1 MMNVKKQ
8 CILAALMLACL
19 SSWGHDGNV
28 FQHFSLSGGL
38 GSTGLTVDMGTM
50 MTDQFGLRAGVD
62 LLGIYFHGVETYE
75 DFNKKL
81 YLLDPDLEPLPE
93 QKADTHLT
101 NSSGHLL
108 LDYYPFKPSK
118 SGFHVTVGAY
128 LAWHRQVESFE
139 NADYGAWRKIA
150 DFNARRSEYADVPAE
165 MGPATI
171 GYYGYHV
178 PTSAEGSFNAYMQ
191 TNRFR
196 PYVGLGFGRAVPGK
210 YRLNAQLDLGVQFWG
225 RPRLYDGIT
234 GKRLTQVAYKSQ
246 ATFGRNTV
254 YPVITIR
261 LAGRIL

>member
-1 MMNVKKQ
+1 MKKKAIFLVVLGW
-8 CILAALMLACL
+8 CGLSCL
-19 SSWGHDGNV
+19 GQEGNV

-38 GSTGLTVDMGTM
+38 GSTGLTIDMGTM
-50 MTDQFGLRAGVD
+50 MTDHFGLRAGVD
-62 LLGIYFHGVETYE
+62 LLGIYFHGYE
-75 DFNKKL
+75 DYEDLNKKL
-81 YLLDPDLEPLPE
+81 YLLDPDLEPLPG
-93 QKADTHLT
+93 QDADTHLT

-128 LAWHRQVESFE
+128 LAWHRQVESLE
-139 NADYGAWRKIA
+139 NADSWAWRKIA
-150 DFNARRSEYADVPAE
+150 DFNARRGDYADVPAE

-171 GYYGYHV
+171 GYYGYLI
-178 PTSAEGSFNAYMQ
+178 PTSAEGSFSAYML

-196 PYVGLGFGRAVPGK
+196 PYLGIGFGRAVPGAR
-210 YRLNAQLDLGVQFWG
+210 RLNVQLDLGVQFWG

-246 ATFGRNTV
+246 ASFGRNTV

>member
-1 MMNVKKQ
+1 MNMRVK
-8 CILAALMLACL
+8 CSVAALILTVLAC
-19 SSWGHDGNV
+19 WGQEGNV

-38 GSTGLTVDMGTM
+38 GSTGLTIDMGTM
-50 MTDQFGLRAGVD
+50 ITDHFGFRAGVD
-62 LLGIYFHGVETYE
+62 LLGIYFHGYE
-75 DFNKKL
+75 DYDDLNKKL
-81 YLLDPDLEPLPE
+81 YLHDPDLEPLPG
-93 QKADTHLT
+93 QDADTHFT

-128 LAWHRQVESFE
+128 LAWHRQVESLE
-139 NADYGAWRKIA
+139 NADNWAWRKIA
-150 DFNARRSEYADVPAE
+150 DFNARRGDYADVPAE

-171 GYYGYHV
+171 GYYGYLI
-178 PTSAEGSFNAYMQ
+178 PTSAEGSFSAYML

-196 PYVGLGFGRAVPGK
+196 PYVGIGFGRAVPGAR
-210 YRLNAQLDLGVQFWG
+210 RLNVQLDLGVQFWG

-246 ATFGRNTV
+246 ASFGRNTV